1 MKTVLL
7 LLVVAGAASG
17 QSRSE
22 AVRTALDEWSK
33 NTRVEITAGARQRI
47 TSQAL
52 EPPPRLQQ
60 FLDRQKDAATAFNRT
75 VRAYCFELRDT
86 AGRGAKVIEE
96 KTVEKLSFT
105 AFLERAILPFF
116 NRPAGYLQV
125 KSKPGEGEIRLDN
138 RPRGFA
144 DKAFV
149 LEEGSHEVKVTWRGA
164 ATSCWQRVYIAS
176 GKTEVVQCGK
186 D

>member
-1 MKTVLL
+1 MKLFMW
-7 LLVVAGAASG
+7 LLVVAGAMSA
-17 QSRSE
+17 QSRNE
-22 AVRTALDEWSK
+22 AIRTALDEWSK
-33 NTRVEITAGARQRI
+33 NTKVEITAGARQRI

-60 FLDRQKDAATAFNRT
+60 FLDRQKEAATAFNRT

-86 AGRGAKVIEE
+86 AGKGAKVIEE
-96 KTVEKLSFT
+96 KTVEKLSFA

-125 KSKPGEGEIRLDN
+125 KSQPGEGDIRLDN
-138 RPRGFA
+138 RQRGFA

-149 LEEGSHEVKVTWRGA
+149 LEEGSHEVRVTWRGA
-164 ATSCWQRVYIAS
+164 ETSCWQRVYISS
-176 GKTEVVQCGK
+176 GKTEVVECRK